1 MLARLEDYTGSLI
14 SISDRDDHYATVRI
28 WGGEC
33 ELARV
38 VILAIT
44 FGFYSVLDTLSRN
57 DITRL
62 PVAE

>member
-14 SISDRDDHYATVRI
+14 SISDCDDRYATVRI

-44 FGFYSVLDTLSRN
+44 LVSTPF
-57 DITRL
+57 
-62 PVAE
+62 